1 MLDSLFQLAY
11 PAQALAA
18 TVLTWALTALG
29 ACVVFLM
36 RRPNRNVMD
45 AMLGLAGGVM
55 VAAAF
60 WSLLSPSID
69 MAGTLGMNPWLTALI
84 GFMGGGILLFW
95 GDRLFTRLTQRR
107 AALRPQDPA
116 KGAGLKRCALLVFS
130 ITLHNIP
137 EGLAI
142 GVAFGSLA
150 YGLEGAT
157 PVGAWLLALG
167 IGLQNLPEGM
177 AVSVPLRREGYSPK
191 QAFFYGQLSGI
202 VEPMAA
208 VLGALL
214 VMALRSCLP
223 FLLAFAAGAMIYVV
237 VEELI
242 PESQTNENKD
252 WMALFTLVGFSVM
265 MVLDVAFG

>member
-1 MLDSLFQLAY
+1 MLASLSAL
-11 PAQALAA
+11 PIPLQALAA
-18 TVLTWALTALG
+18 TLVTWALTALG
-29 ACVVFLM
+29 ACVVFVL

-60 WSLLSPSID
+60 WSLLSPAIE
-69 MAGTLGMNPWLTALI
+69 MAGELGMVPWATALA
-84 GFMGGGILLFW
+84 GFMGGGFLLFFS
-95 GDRLFTRLTQRR
+95 DRVFTHCQARR
-107 AALRPQDPA
+107 AQRQPA
-116 KGAGLKRCALLVFS
+116 EGKAGWKRCAMLVFS

-137 EGLAI
+137 EGMAI

-150 YGLEGAT
+150 YGLDSSAQA
-157 PVGAWLLALG
+157 GAWMLALG

-177 AVSVPLRREGYSPK
+177 AVSLPLLREGYRPR
-191 QAFFYGQLSGI
+191 QAFFYGQLSGV

-214 VMALRSCLP
+214 VLKVQACLP

-242 PESQTNENKD
+242 PESQTNANKD

-265 MVLDVAFG
+265 MVLDVALG